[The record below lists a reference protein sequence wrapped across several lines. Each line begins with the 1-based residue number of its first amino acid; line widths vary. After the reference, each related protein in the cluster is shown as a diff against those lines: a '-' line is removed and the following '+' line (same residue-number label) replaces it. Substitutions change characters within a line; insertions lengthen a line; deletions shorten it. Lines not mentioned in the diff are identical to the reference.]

1 MATLT
6 GKITDVT
13 SSTPENI
20 SSITV
25 KAPSVRIGSGTDV
38 IVSSPATVDFNRATG
53 DITISNLTGGLS
65 WLYIEGDGWSDSIAF
80 AVADGM
86 TTLVEA
92 VANASGV
99 PGMADFVQLM
109 QDLRSRIDQVAQGA
123 VDAAAQDIIWDRGML
138 PHSIHPDDVEASLY
152 GIDGGHPAVADLPI
166 NVGGILQTFYL
177 SNSGSSRIQTLLA
190 RESGEFGL
198 WARYHGSTGWLPF
211 FELIPTQSGIAAMV
225 TAALGPL
232 QDSIRRGA
240 GEVSLTAADANRMDK
255 LDSGN
260 YRVTSAFTE
269 VLGMP
274 TNVAG
279 HLHVAWLAASGNTKI
294 HTYTARENFEFR
306 VWARYQGSSGLLD
319 WVPIVG
325 DELAQNHPRVAHAV
339 LTEDN
344 ELLQETRWDGSTYF
358 PRVYGGFV
366 GSGFT
371 RLDGEL
377 VKTETDMTRMAGWG
391 SSTMAWL
398 EDAFSTIADTIGA
411 EYFQMG
417 QGSESGDAT
426 AARLGSR
433 PALVTFPNN
442 QMPASGSSNITISN
456 VLIHG
461 NPMPF
466 DVTVGGIA
474 GRISLGD
481 NGWIFD
487 RSIPGS
493 AITFEPD
500 TPAVPVIGESLRD
513 AFTVINIGKNSFVSR
528 SGTVQ
533 ELVDYVTGLT
543 VEAYD
548 HLTPISKRAFVLG
561 HFINANYAP
570 GSDMYLKVQ
579 GVNNALKQKFGPVY
593 IDLHEFVTS
602 SRIWTI
608 TGISPTSD
616 DLAHQSRGQLP
627 PSLQLDQAHL
637 NMDGLSA
644 VGVLVFEHMRKHRWA

>member
-13 SSTPENI
+13 SSTPESI

-25 KAPSVRIGSGTDV
+25 KAPSARIGSGTDV
-38 IVSSPATVDFNRATG
+38 IVSSPAEVTFDKTTG
-53 DITISNLTGGLS
+53 DITISGLTGGLS

-109 QDLRSRIDQVAQGA
+109 QDLRSRINQVAQGV
-123 VDAAAQDIIWDRGML
+123 VDAA
-138 PHSIHPDDVEASLY
+138 
-152 GIDGGHPAVADLPI
+152 
-166 NVGGILQTFYL
+166 
-177 SNSGSSRIQTLLA
+177 
-190 RESGEFGL
+190 
-198 WARYHGSTGWLPF
+198 
-211 FELIPTQSGIAAMV
+211 V

-232 QDSIRRGA
+232 EDSIRRGA
-240 GEVSLTAADANRMDK
+240 GEVSLTSADADRMDK

-279 HLHVAWLAASGNTKI
+279 NLHVAWLASSGNTKI
-294 HTYTARENFEFR
+294 HTYTARENYEFR
-306 VWARYQGSSGLLD
+306 VWARYQGSTGLLD
-319 WVPIVG
+319 WVPIIG

-339 LTEDN
+339 LTENN

-366 GSGFT
+366 GSGFA

-456 VLIHG
+456 VSIHG

-543 VEAYD
+543 VEAYE

-579 GVNNALKQKFGPVY
+579 GVNNALKQKFGPAY